1 MLDFFSVLS
10 PWQWALA
17 ALGAYL
23 VGISKTGIA
32 GLGVFSVALFAIALS
47 ARESTGIVLSAREST
62 GIVLII
68 LIAAD
73 IVAVITY
80 RRQAS
85 WPHLLRLFPWAAVG
99 IFIGFLVM
107 GRIDAQTTQRLIGA
121 ILVTIVVVHFWRQA
135 RTKALADLEAEA
147 KPHPLLAAVTG
158 VSAGF
163 TTMVAN
169 AAGPIMVIY
178 LLAMRLPKY
187 IFMGTAAWYF
197 FILNLFKVPFSYSLG
212 LINANSLP
220 ISLALAPVA
229 VAGALTG
236 RVLIRHINQQVFE
249 LLALVLTFVA
259 GLRLLF
265 W

>member
-1 MLDFFSVLS
+1 MGFQLIQGYLTGKPVMFT
-10 PWQWALA
+10 A
-17 ALGAYL
+17 ATL
-23 VGISKTGIA
+23 
-32 GLGVFSVALFAIALS
+32 
-47 ARESTGIVLSAREST
+47 
-62 GIVLII
+62 
-68 LIAAD
+68 
-73 IVAVITY
+73 
-80 RRQAS
+80 
-85 WPHLLRLFPWAAVG
+85 AVG
-99 IFIGFLVM
+99 VATWIFSDLKFQADM
-107 GRIDAQTTQRLIGA
+107 GILLTFMFIVNMIGA
-121 ILVTIVVVHFWRQA
+121 ILVTIVVVHFWRRA
-135 RTKALADLEAEA
+135 RTKALTDLEAET

>member
-32 GLGVFSVALFAIALS
+32 GLGVFSVALFASALP
-47 ARESTGIVLSAREST
+47 AREST

-121 ILVTIVVVHFWRQA
+121 ILVTIVVVHFWRRA
-135 RTKALADLEAEA
+135 RTKALANLEAEA
-147 KPHPLLAAVTG
+147 KPHPQLAAVTG

>member
-1 MLDFFSVLS
+1 MMLDFFSVLS

-32 GLGVFSVALFAIALS
+32 GLGVFSVALFASALP
-47 ARESTGIVLSAREST
+47 AREST

-121 ILVTIVVVHFWRQA
+121 ILVTIVVVHFWRRA